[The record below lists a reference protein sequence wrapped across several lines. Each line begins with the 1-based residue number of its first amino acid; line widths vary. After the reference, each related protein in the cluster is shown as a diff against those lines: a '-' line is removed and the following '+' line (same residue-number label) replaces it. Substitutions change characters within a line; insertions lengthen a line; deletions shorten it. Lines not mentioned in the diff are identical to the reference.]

1 VPIQLPPLSRRRF
14 LKGVL
19 AGAATVTL
27 GPRFTVGAEAEA
39 VDPNRLAL
47 LSDIHVKAEKT
58 ALGREI
64 NMWDHFQR
72 VTDEVLAVS
81 PRPCAALV
89 NGDVAFNDGQPG
101 DYATVV
107 EGLDRIRKGG
117 IPVHL
122 GLGNHDHRAN
132 FLTALPSDDRRV
144 NDVADKCVS
153 KIKMPHVDWYILDS
167 LDKTK
172 ATPGVLGE
180 AQIAWLAK
188 SLDASTDRAA
198 VVMVH
203 HQPDDRPIEKRSGL
217 TDTIALIDAIKPRK
231 QVKALL
237 FGHTHAWSHREVDGL
252 HFVNLP
258 TTAYVFDATQ
268 PAGWVDAKVT
278 EKGITLQLRSI
289 TANHPKDKEQLELA
303 WR

>member
-1 VPIQLPPLSRRRF
+1 MSR
-14 LKGVL
+14 
-19 AGAATVTL
+19 
-27 GPRFTVGAEAEA
+27 
-39 VDPNRLAL
+39 
-47 LSDIHVKAEKT
+47 
-58 ALGREI
+58 
-64 NMWDHFQR
+64 
-72 VTDEVLAVS
+72 
-81 PRPCAALV
+81 
-89 NGDVAFNDGQPG
+89 FNDGQPG

>member
-19 AGAATVTL
+19 AGAATATL
-27 GPRFTVGAEAEA
+27 GPRFSFGAEADA

-72 VTDEVLAVS
+72 VTDEMLAIS
-81 PRPCAALV
+81 PRPSAALV

-101 DYATVV
+101 DYATVI

-132 FLTALPSDDRRV
+132 FLTSLPIDDRRV
-144 NDVADKCVS
+144 NEVADKCVS

-188 SLDASTDRAA
+188 SLDASADRAA

-217 TDTIALIDAIKPRK
+217 TDTVAVMDAIKPRK

-237 FGHTHAWSHREVDGL
+237 FGHTHVWNHREVDGL
-252 HFVNLP
+252 HLVNLP

-268 PAGWVDAKVT
+268 PAGWVDAKLT
-278 EKGITLQLRSI
+278 EKGMTLQLRAI
-289 TANHPKDKEQLELA
+289 TPNHPKDKEQIELG

>member
-1 VPIQLPPLSRRRF
+1 VPIQLPPLSRRRC
-14 LKGVL
+14 LKSVL

-27 GPRFTVGAEAEA
+27 GQRLTVGAEAEA

-72 VTDEVLAVS
+72 VTDEILAIS
-81 PRPCAALV
+81 PRPSAALV
-89 NGDVAFNDGQPG
+89 NGDVAFNEGQPG
-101 DYATVV
+101 DYVTVI

-132 FLTALPSDDRRV
+132 FLAALPSDDRRV

-188 SLDASTDRAA
+188 SLDASADRAA

-217 TDTIALIDAIKPRK
+217 TDTVALIDTIKPRK

-237 FGHTHAWSHREVDGL
+237 FGHTHAWNHREVDGL

-268 PAGWVDAKVT
+268 PAGWVDAT
-278 EKGITLQLRSI
+278 LTDKGMTLQLRSI
-289 TANHPKDKEQLELA
+289 TPNHPKDKELLDLA